1 MIKKLYISLLFFSAL
16 LLLNAC
22 GNITMEQQIESLI
35 ESNDLLERKEIAYS
49 LADSLNTHAVELII
63 NNHFITE
70 SRSEQAIKN
79 MLTRYSEILKKY
91 PSDTERAIKCVR
103 FITDPSTQNEN
114 SLTQQKIDFII
125 HGLLIRNSNLNYQK
139 ALAISA
145 TKHGN
150 SAMVEII
157 NEWVRNKDSKEL
169 LYAITNFKEEAIKY
183 LSEKIVDDNDVVE
196 LLAQIGE
203 PAVNAMINKMQNPK
217 QSVRF
222 AAGDVLVKMLN
233 YHPDAVVR
241 LTSAIDNNGI
251 KLIAKNY
258 PFYIRLGQVNTE
270 KLLLKALN
278 LNFSTEMC
286 VDYLNCGSTE
296 LESGATDI
304 AKKYGYIVTPG
315 FGGHS
320 GPKWGSGS

>member
-1 MIKKLYISLLFFSAL
+1 MIKKLYILLLFFSSIL
-16 LLLNAC
+16 LLSAC
-22 GNITMEQQIESLI
+22 GNITMEQQVESLI

-49 LADSLNTHAVELII
+49 LADYLDTHAVELII

-70 SRSEQAIKN
+70 SRSKQAIKN

-103 FITDPSTQNEN
+103 FIADPSMQNEN

-139 ALAISA
+139 TLAISA

-157 NEWVRNKDSKEL
+157 NEWIKNKDSKEL
-169 LYAITNFKEEAIKY
+169 LYAITNFQEEAIKY
-183 LSEKIVDDNDVVE
+183 LSEKIVDDKDVVE

-203 PAVNAMINKMQNPK
+203 PAVNAMINQMQNSD

-241 LTSAIDNNGI
+241 LTSAIDNNGV

-270 KLLLKALN
+270 EILLKALN
-278 LNFSTEMC
+278 INFSTEMC

-304 AKKYGYIVTPG
+304 ARKHGYIVTPG

-320 GPKWGSGS
+320 GPRWGSGN